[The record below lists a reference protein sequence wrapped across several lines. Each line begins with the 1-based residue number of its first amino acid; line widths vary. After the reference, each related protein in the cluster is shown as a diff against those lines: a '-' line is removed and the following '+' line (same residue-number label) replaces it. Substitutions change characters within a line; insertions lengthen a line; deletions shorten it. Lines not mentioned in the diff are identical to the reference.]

1 MTDELSALMKQ
12 YRELLDEIKERKT
25 LKEEVRTQILVNI
38 KTNDITNFED
48 DNNKLEFT
56 MNKRKSFNKEKA
68 IDFIESKGE
77 KADDYFT
84 ESDYEMLK
92 VKAKNTQ
99 EVNQNE

>member
-56 MNKRKSFNKEKA
+56 MNKRKSLLNSSEQRM
-68 IDFIESKGE
+68 SSG
-77 KADDYFT
+77 
-84 ESDYEMLK
+84 
-92 VKAKNTQ
+92 
-99 EVNQNE
+99 